1 MSDIWSAFG
10 IVFLAELGDKTQ
22 LLALAFAARHRVA
35 PVAAGVAIGYATVN
49 LVSVAIG
56 GVAGA
61 ALPTRPLAVGA
72 GLLFLAFAA
81 VTLLRG
87 NGDTDPARDP
97 EPRLD
102 PGQDPASG
110 QDPAPAVTA
119 PGAGRSSRS
128 VVATVA
134 AAMFVA
140 ELGDKTMLATATL
153 AARGNPALVWIGA
166 TAGIVVAG
174 GLGIAG
180 GRGLGSRLPAR
191 ALRLTSAAL
200 FAAFGVI
207 VLASQLT

>member
-1 MSDIWSAFG
+1 
-10 IVFLAELGDKTQ
+10 
-22 LLALAFAARHRVA
+22 
-35 PVAAGVAIGYATVN
+35 
-49 LVSVAIG
+49 
-56 GVAGA
+56 
-61 ALPTRPLAVGA
+61 
-72 GLLFLAFAA
+72 
-81 VTLLRG
+81 
-87 NGDTDPARDP
+87 
-97 EPRLD
+97 
-102 PGQDPASG
+102 
-110 QDPAPAVTA
+110 
-119 PGAGRSSRS
+119 
-128 VVATVA
+128 
-134 AAMFVA
+134 MFVA